1 MKEYVIDLAGVKT
14 KKQLHKLLKREL
26 ELPEY
31 YGGNLDALYDC
42 LSEFPEGTVIRVTGV
57 EEARAKLGG
66 YVDNLLR
73 VMKDAEI
80 EVGEI

>member
-1 MKEYVIDLAGVKT
+1 MKEYMIDLTGVKT

-42 LSEFPEGTVIRVTGV
+42 LSEFPEGTVIRVTGTD
-57 EEARAKLGG
+57 EARAKLGG
-66 YVDNLLR
+66 YVDTLLR
-73 VMKDAEI
+73 VISDAG
-80 EVGEI
+80 VGES